1 MSQNQ
6 QSFRAARP
14 GDGLRAAAISDLIPA
29 AAREFGL
36 TADGGE
42 CWKVFLLALCGV
54 RREEMVKHTWREVDF
69 STEQIHPVGGAHE
82 CMAPETVRGGGLKMH
97 PLAAEMLQ
105 PFRGKP
111 RGFVLDSP
119 EVGDEVH
126 FIKVSV
132 WLRRQ
137 GVGGGR
143 ALRALRAAGLKA
155 KHNQRARGG
164 LEQGL
169 RAAREVINAAAA
181 EEGLGG
187 AGRLQRDAD
196 SGCAVSA
203 LFMEAFR
210 PFFVPRVMGPNGPPD
225 GAVI

>member
-1 MSQNQ
+1 
-6 QSFRAARP
+6 
-14 GDGLRAAAISDLIPA
+14 
-29 AAREFGL
+29 
-36 TADGGE
+36 
-42 CWKVFLLALCGV
+42 
-54 RREEMVKHTWREVDF
+54 
-69 STEQIHPVGGAHE
+69 
-82 CMAPETVRGGGLKMH
+82 MH

-143 ALRALRAAGLKA
+143 ALRAVRAAGLKA
-155 KHNQRARGG
+155 KHDERARVG

-169 RAAREVINAAAA
+169 RAAREVLSAAAA
-181 EEGLGG
+181 EEELGG

-203 LFMEAFR
+203 LFLEAFR
-210 PFFVPRVMGPNGPPD
+210 PFFV
-225 GAVI
+225 

>member
-1 MSQNQ
+1 MNRNQ
-6 QSFRAARP
+6 QSCGAGRSGGGVLVAP
-14 GDGLRAAAISDLIPA
+14 LSDLIPA

-82 CMAPETVRGGGLKMH
+82 CLAHETVRGGGLKMH

-105 PFRGKP
+105 PFRGRP

-143 ALRALRAAGLKA
+143 ALRAVRAAGLKA
-155 KHNQRARGG
+155 KHDERARVG

-169 RAAREVINAAAA
+169 RAAREVLSAAAA
-181 EEGLGG
+181 AAPAEELGG
-187 AGRLQRDAD
+187 AESLQRGAD

-203 LFMEAFR
+203 LFLAAFR
-210 PFFVPRVMGPNGPPD
+210 PFFV
-225 GAVI
+225 